1 MEKKIYGNKY
11 YSCWPLAR
19 LLADAF
25 TDLPD
30 DTVSADRRRVI
41 RGLVYRHRPL
51 LVSPYLVVWRRSL
64 VAGITWWLTI
74 YLCCA
79 QRNISDATERA
90 KIALFLL
97 RWECNNASP
106 HLLNRGSLV
115 DRVRALSRRSMAPPS
130 LSFRSRAWVLP
141 PQAPLCACREGSNF
155 TFSYPCVPLFLL

>member
-1 MEKKIYGNKY
+1 MYGNQIELLLNEVQRSVKQREIEKKIYGNKY

-30 DTVSADRRRVI
+30 DTVSADRRVI

-79 QRNISDATERA
+79 QRN
-90 KIALFLL
+90 L
-97 RWECNNASP
+97 RRDGARENC
-106 HLLNRGSLV
+106 
-115 DRVRALSRRSMAPPS
+115 S
-130 LSFRSRAWVLP
+130 LSLMMRMQQRVSAS
-141 PQAPLCACREGSNF
+141 A
-155 TFSYPCVPLFLL
+155 